1 MSVSFEGV
9 GQVCATF
16 LGGKLTEGQVVKLT
30 GSGTVGACSAGDSFI
45 GAALCCKD
53 DACTVQVGGF
63 VTVSYTGTAPTVGWC
78 ALTADGNG
86 GVKAAA
92 AEAAA
97 LEEAGGSGTAG
108 GGKTENSRMLP
119 VVSVDTTAKTATIL
133 L

>member
-30 GSGTVGACSAGDSFI
+30 GSGTVGVCSAGDSFI
-45 GAALCCKD
+45 GATLCCKD
-53 DACTVQVGGF
+53 DVCTVQVGGF
-63 VTVSYTGTAPTVGWC
+63 VTVSYSGTAPTVGWC

-86 GVKAAA
+86 GVKTAA

-97 LEEAGGSGTAG
+97 LEEAGSSGTAG
-108 GGKTENSRMLP
+108 SGKTESSRMLP
-119 VVSVDTTAKTATIL
+119 VVSVDTATKTVTVL

>member
-30 GSGTVGACSAGDSFI
+30 GNGTVGACAAGDSFI
-45 GAALCCKD
+45 GAAICCKD

-63 VTVSYTGTAPTVGWC
+63 VTVSYSGTAPTAGWC
-78 ALTADGNG
+78 VLTADGNG

-92 AEAAA
+92 ASEAAEDEVA
-97 LEEAGGSGTAG
+97 ESG
-108 GGKTENSRMLP
+108 RMLP
-119 VVSVDTTAKTATIL
+119 VVAVDTTAKTVTIL

>member
-30 GSGTVGACSAGDSFI
+30 GSGTVGACSAGDNFI

-63 VTVSYTGTAPTVGWC
+63 VTVSYSGTAPAAGWC

-86 GVKAAA
+86 GVKTAA
-92 AEAAA
+92 AEAAV
-97 LEEAGGSGTAG
+97 LEEAGGSGTTEA
-108 GGKTENSRMLP
+108 GKTESGRLLP
-119 VVSVDTTAKTATIL
+119 VVSVDTTAKTVTVL

>member
-30 GSGTVGACSAGDSFI
+30 GSGTVGACAAGDSFI
-45 GAALCCKD
+45 GAAICCKD

-63 VTVSYTGTAPTVGWC
+63 VTVSYSGTAPTVGWC

-86 GVKAAA
+86 GVKTAA

-97 LEEAGGSGTAG
+97 LEEAGSSGTTG
-108 GGKTENSRMLP
+108 SGKTESSRMLP
-119 VVSVDTTAKTATIL
+119 VVSVDTATKTVTVL

>member
-16 LGGKLTEGQVVKLT
+16 LGGKLTEGHVVKLT

-45 GAALCCKD
+45 GVALCCKD

-63 VTVSYTGTAPTVGWC
+63 VTVGYTGAAPAAGWC

-92 AEAAA
+92 GEAAA
-97 LEEAGGSGTAG
+97 ASESAGTTAAAESG
-108 GGKTENSRMLP
+108 RLLP
-119 VVSVDTTAKTATIL
+119 VVGVDTTAKTVTIL

>member
-16 LGGKLTEGQVVKLT
+16 LSGKLTEGHVVKLT

-45 GAALCCKD
+45 GAAICCKD

-63 VTVSYTGTAPTVGWC
+63 VTVSYSGTAPAVGWC
-78 ALTADGNG
+78 VLTADGNG
-86 GVKAAA
+86 GVKTT

-97 LEEAGGSGTAG
+97 ASEAAGDAATESG
-108 GGKTENSRMLP
+108 RMLP
-119 VVSVDTTAKTATIL
+119 VVGVDTTAKTVTIL

>member
-45 GAALCCKD
+45 GATLCCKD

-63 VTVSYTGTAPTVGWC
+63 VTVSYSGTAPTVGWC

-92 AEAAA
+92 ASEAAEDKA
-97 LEEAGGSGTAG
+97 AESG
-108 GGKTENSRMLP
+108 RMLP
-119 VVSVDTTAKTATIL
+119 VVGVDTTAKTVTIL